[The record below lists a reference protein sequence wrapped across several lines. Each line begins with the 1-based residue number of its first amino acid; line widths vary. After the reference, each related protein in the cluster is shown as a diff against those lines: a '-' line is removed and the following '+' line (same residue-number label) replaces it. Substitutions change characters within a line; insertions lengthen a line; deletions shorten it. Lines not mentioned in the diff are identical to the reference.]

1 MTVWL
6 NGALTGSGVPVIEPS
21 DRGFLLADGL
31 FETLL
36 AREGRPLF
44 FDAHLDRLERSAEE
58 LALPIPA
65 SRKKIRK
72 GMSALLAANKLDEGE
87 ASLRL
92 TLTRGPGARGIAL
105 PEDPHPTLL
114 ITAAPLGK
122 APDTVTAI
130 TAAIRRNETSP
141 AARMKTL
148 AYLDNILARR
158 EANAKGAGEALM
170 LNTKGRLACGTIG
183 NLFLWKGAALFTPAL
198 DEGVLPG
205 ITRAQI
211 IALAEEEGLTCR
223 EAPLEPDTLRGCDGA
238 FLTNSLVGLQRI
250 RKVDGEPLPD
260 HALTG
265 QLEAAYLAL
274 LEKEAAQEPPGE

>member
-6 NGALTGSGVPVIEPS
+6 NGALTGSGMPVIEPS

-65 SRKKIRK
+65 SRKK
-72 GMSALLAANKLDEGE
+72 
-87 ASLRL
+87 
-92 TLTRGPGARGIAL
+92 
-105 PEDPHPTLL
+105 

-198 DEGVLPG
+198 EEGVLPG

-223 EAPLEPDTLRGCDGA
+223 EAPLEPDTLRSCDGA
-238 FLTNSLVGLQRI
+238 FLTNSLVGLPRI
-250 RKVDGEPLPD
+250 RKVDGEALPD

-274 LEKEAAQEPPGE
+274 LEKEATKEPGGE